1 MVLSHS
7 RSTSLGSQYK
17 LGLHAFSMT
26 QGNSA
31 IEHSSVIDDFPN
43 VKVTCR
49 PNMQVAEDPSEAL
62 VAGGVCD
69 IQPGPFR
76 R

>member
-1 MVLSHS
+1 V
-7 RSTSLGSQYK
+7 
-17 LGLHAFSMT
+17 T
-26 QGNSA
+26 QENSA
-31 IEHSSVIDDFPN
+31 VEHSSVIDDIPN

-76 R
+76 RYTFDARLNARGEDM